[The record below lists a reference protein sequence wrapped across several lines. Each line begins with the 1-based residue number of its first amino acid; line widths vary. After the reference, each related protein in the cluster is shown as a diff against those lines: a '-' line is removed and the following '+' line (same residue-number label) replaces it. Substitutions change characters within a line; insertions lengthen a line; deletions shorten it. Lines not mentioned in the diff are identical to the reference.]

1 MSLVRNFMSVGG
13 ATMASRVL
21 GFVRDTMVAAILGT
35 GPVADA
41 FFVAFR
47 LPNLFRRLFGEGAFN
62 SAFVPLYSKALE
74 GEGEDAARRFAG
86 EAFAGLLAVL
96 LAVSALAMVAT
107 PALVWLLAPGFLED
121 PEKFDLTTLLTRICF
136 PYLALVSITA
146 MLSGVL
152 NSHRKFF
159 VAALAPVLLNV
170 VLIAFLSVMAWRGS
184 RGAEAGII
192 LSVGVTTAGVVQC
205 AVLAWTVWRTGWGF
219 PLHRPRWTAS
229 MKRLVTLGAPGLLAG
244 GITQINLVI
253 GTIIASMSAGSVS
266 YLYYAD
272 RIYQLPLG
280 IVGVAIGVVLLPEIA
295 RQVRGGREDL
305 ALHAQNRSFE
315 FACVL
320 TVPSA
325 VALAVLASPIIEV
338 LFERGAFGPQDTQ
351 KTAAALAA
359 YAFGLPA
366 FVFVKVLS
374 PGFFAREDTVTP
386 MWIGAITVA
395 VNVALAIALFPFID
409 YIAVALATSAAG
421 WINAGLL
428 WAFLVRRGHWRIDG
442 ELEYRIPRIAGAA
455 IAMGLALWLVA
466 DPLSAWTGAENPLAV
481 KGAALAGLVGLGG
494 LVFFGLA
501 QLTGGV
507 DLRRILVQ
515 IRRRPA

>member
-170 VLIAFLSVMAWRGS
+170 VLIGFLSVMAWLGS

-205 AVLAWTVWRTGWGF
+205 AVLGWTVWRTGWGF

-325 VALAVLASPIIEV
+325 VALAVLAAPIIEV

-351 KTAAALAA
+351 RTAAALSA

-395 VNVALAIALFPFID
+395 VNVGLAIALFPFID

-428 WAFLVRRGHWRIDG
+428 WVFLVRRGHWRIDG
-442 ELEYRIPRIAGAA
+442 ELEYRVPRIAGAA
-455 IAMGLALWLVA
+455 IAMGLALWLAA
-466 DPLSAWTGAENPLAV
+466 DPFSAWTGAENPLAV

>member
-170 VLIAFLSVMAWRGS
+170 VLIGFLGAMAWLGS
-184 RGAEAGII
+184 RGAEAGI
-192 LSVGVTTAGVVQC
+192 LLAVGVTTAGVVQC
-205 AVLAWTVWRTGWGF
+205 AVLGWTVWRGGWGF

-295 RQVRGGREDL
+295 RQVRAGREDL

-325 VALAVLASPIIEV
+325 VALAVLAAPIIEV

-351 KTAAALAA
+351 RTAVALAA

-374 PGFFAREDTVTP
+374 PGYFAREDTVTP

-395 VNVALAIALFPFID
+395 VNVGLAIALFPVVD
-409 YIAVALATSAAG
+409 YVAVALATSAAG

-428 WAFLVRRGHWRIDG
+428 WVFLVRRGHWRIDG
-442 ELEYRIPRIAGAA
+442 ELEYRVPRIAGAA
-455 IAMGLALWLVA
+455 LAMGLALWLAV
-466 DPLSAWTGAENPLAV
+466 DPLAAWTGAENPLAV